1 MATYDPLDFD
11 IDVDLS
17 PILDNLKEPTVID
30 IKWYELVAP
39 RAGRAADVQ
48 AKLDQMFE
56 NVMLRAQWRATQR
69 RALDRRRA
77 VRVPLLSRLVVD
89 GGPHMVACDIS
100 MSGLRASGRPTA
112 PVMDVEFKIPG
123 LAFPVDARVEVVSFK
138 DTNVLPLVGLRFAW
152 IDKPYVER
160 IASYIADRRQHLL
173 RAGAFKAA

>member
-17 PILDNLKEPTVID
+17 PILDHLTEPTVVD
-30 IKWYELVAP
+30 AKWYELVQP

-69 RALDRRRA
+69 RSLDRRRA

-112 PVMDVEFKIPG
+112 PIMDVEFKIPG
-123 LAFPVDARVEVVSFK
+123 LSFPVDARVEVVSFK

-160 IASYIADRRQHLL
+160 IAAYISARRESLL
-173 RAGAFKAA
+173 RAGMLKAA

>member
-17 PILDNLKEPTVID
+17 PILDHFEEPTVID
-30 IKWYELVAP
+30 AKWYELVAP
-39 RAGRAADVQ
+39 RKGRAADVQ

-89 GGPHMVACDIS
+89 GGPHLVACDIS

-112 PVMDVEFKIPG
+112 PVMDVEFRIPG
-123 LAFPVDARVEVVSFK
+123 LSFPVDARVEVVSFK
-138 DTNVLPLVGLRFAW
+138 DTNVIPLVGLRFAW
-152 IDKPYVER
+152 IDKPYVEK
-160 IASYIADRRQHLL
+160 IATYISERRE
-173 RAGAFKAA
+173 RMFKAA